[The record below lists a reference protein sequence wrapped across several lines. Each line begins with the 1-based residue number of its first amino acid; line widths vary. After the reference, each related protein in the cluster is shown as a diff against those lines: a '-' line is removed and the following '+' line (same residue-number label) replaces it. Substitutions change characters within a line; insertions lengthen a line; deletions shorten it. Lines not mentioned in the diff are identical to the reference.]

1 MKAVKRIDGDYQIT
15 SVNASDSIT
24 IATSLLTI
32 NGNLVVTGTRNE
44 IRSTTTTITDEIITI
59 ADGNNGTLNGG
70 IEVVKNAS
78 TGTKAGLRYNIT
90 TGYWQTSSD
99 NSTWSN
105 IVSGTIPAGGSSTY
119 VQFNDGGTLG
129 GDAEFTYNKTSNTL
143 TLNGLQVYT
152 KQGSTPSSV
161 ASSVVFYSKTAG
173 SGGTGLYFVDGSVS
187 DELVSKSKAIVY
199 GIIF

>member
-1 MKAVKRIDGDYQIT
+1 MKAVKRIDGDYEIT

-32 NGNLVVTGTRNE
+32 SGNLVVTGTRNE
-44 IRSTTTTITDEIITI
+44 IRSTDTIISDQFITLV
-59 ADGNNGTLNGG
+59 DGNNGTLNGG

-78 TGTKAGLRYNIT
+78 SSTKAGLRYNIS
-90 TGYWQTSSD
+90 TGVWQTSPD
-99 NSTWSN
+99 NSTWTNILTGSVGSN
-105 IVSGTIPAGGSSTY
+105 TQVL
-119 VQFNDGGTLG
+119 FNDSGATN

-143 TLNGLQVYT
+143 TLNGLQSFT
-152 KQGSTPSSV
+152 NQGSTPLSV
-161 ASSVVFYSKTAG
+161 ASSVVLYSKIAG

-187 DELVSKSKAIVY
+187 DELVSKSKSIVY